1 MQCILPFLIKY
12 SYVGIFAAL
21 GLGILGLPI
30 PDETLMALAGFLAFK
45 GTLSYLHAVLA
56 AFAGTIC
63 GISIGY
69 LLGRGLGHPFL
80 EKYSAKM
87 RINPEH
93 LHKTEEWYGKY
104 GKFAVFIGYF
114 IPGVRHLTAIFAG
127 IAVMPYRVFAL
138 HAFAGGLLWT
148 MTFVTMG
155 YYLGEK
161 WKLVYTYSYRY
172 ILPFA
177 ILAIVIFLLINFL
190 RMEKTKSRNGGEPNV

>member
-12 SYVGIFAAL
+12 SYLGVFAAL

-30 PDETLMALAGFLAFK
+30 PDETLLALTGFLAFK
-45 GTLSYLHAVLA
+45 GYLSYPHAVIA

-69 LLGRGLGHPFL
+69 LMGKYFGHPFL
-80 EKYSAKM
+80 EKYSARM

-93 LHKTEEWYGKY
+93 LHKAEKWYGKY
-104 GKFAVFIGYF
+104 GKFALFIGYF

-127 IAVMPYRVFAL
+127 IAGMPYKVFAM
-138 HAFAGGLLWT
+138 HAFPGGLLWT
-148 MTFVTMG
+148 VTFVTMG

-161 WKLVYTYSYRY
+161 WKHVYTYSYRY
-172 ILPFA
+172 ILPSA
-177 ILAIVIFLLINFL
+177 ILVTVIYLLINFL
-190 RMEKTKSRNGGEPNV
+190 RTDSSK

>member
-45 GTLSYLHAVLA
+45 GTLSYPHAVVA
-56 AFAGTIC
+56 AFTGTIC

-93 LHKTEEWYGKY
+93 LHKTEAWYGKY

-138 HAFAGGLLWT
+138 YAFAGGLLWSV
-148 MTFVTMG
+148 TFVTMG

-190 RMEKTKSRNGGEPNV
+190 RMEKTK